1 MIFFGSF
8 INLLLLGVRCLTKV
22 FSIKGFFFLSFQE
35 NKYEITTNKQK
46 FYSTILRTL
55 PTATVRPSSR
65 KVNRP
70 S

>member
-1 MIFFGSF
+1 MCS
-8 INLLLLGVRCLTKV
+8 
-22 FSIKGFFFLSFQE
+22 SDE
-35 NKYEITTNKQK
+35 NKYEITTNNEKKEEEQG

-65 KVNRP
+65 SVNRP